1 MPSFPGSAHW
11 VDLVPEIARRQRVRA
26 AVAATVGT
34 SIEWYDFFLYN
45 TAAALVFP
53 ALFFRHEDLLS
64 GLLIGFTTQFVGFVA
79 RPVGAFIFGHFG
91 DRIGRKAT
99 LIATLLLMGLS
110 TAAIGLLPGYAIT
123 GMSAGLLL
131 STLRILQV
139 IGVGGEWGGS
149 VLLSMEWGSNERRG
163 LNASWPQV
171 GVPVGLILGNG
182 VMLLFS
188 ALSGSGFWVWGW
200 RVPFL
205 LGLALVAVGLYI
217 RLGILETP
225 PFTRLLEQRR
235 IAARP
240 LAEAVRRYP
249 REILLNALV
258 RTSEQAPFYL
268 YTSYLLSYAT
278 GRLTYS
284 RDFMLLSVMV
294 AAGLSLFTV
303 PISGYLSDRYG
314 RKLLYAIGA
323 VGSALFAFP
332 YFLLLGS
339 GVAALAMLAV
349 IVSLVTHDLQYGP
362 QASLIAESFTGRLRY
377 SGASLGYHL
386 ASIVSGG
393 PAPLIA
399 AALLAASGTSTGIAV
414 YIVICSA
421 VTLVALALLPDR
433 QGMDHGL
440 EYDEVR
446 ATGALEAGRPP
457 RWPFPGRPQTVP
469 GGRGPHPSG

>member
-1 MPSFPGSAHW
+1 MPSFSGSTHW
-11 VDLVPEIARRQRVRA
+11 VDLAPEIARRQRVRA
-26 AVAATVGT
+26 IVAATIGT

-45 TAAALVFP
+45 TAAALIFP
-53 ALFFRHEDLLS
+53 ALFFPREDLLS
-64 GLLIGFTTQFVGFVA
+64 GLLIGFTTQFVGFLA

-131 STLRILQV
+131 STLRILQG

-188 ALSGSGFWVWGW
+188 ALSGPGFLTWGW

-235 IAARP
+235 VATRP
-240 LAEAVRRYP
+240 LVEAITRYP
-249 REILLNALV
+249 MEIVLSALV

-268 YTSYLLSYAT
+268 YTSFLLSYAT
-278 GRLTYS
+278 GRLSYS
-284 RDFMLLSVMV
+284 RNFMLLSVMV

-323 VGSALFAFP
+323 VSSALFAFP

-339 GVAALAMLAV
+339 GMAALAMLAV
-349 IVSLVTHDLQYGP
+349 IVSLFTHDLQYGP

-399 AALLAASGTSTGIAV
+399 AALLAASGTSTGVAV
-414 YIVICSA
+414 YLIVCSA
-421 VTLVALALLPDR
+421 VTLVALALLPNR
-433 QGMDHGL
+433 QDMDHAL
-440 EYDEVR
+440 EYDETM
-446 ATGALEAGRPP
+446 APKTAGERSPAWWAPP
-457 RWPFPGRPQTVP
+457 GYPQVI
-469 GGRGPHPSG
+469 SGNSRSQPPE